1 MYNYI
6 WLCKSRTR
14 KTIYYLC
21 IRFFYIRIL
30 QKFQALFN
38 ILALSLVFR
47 FFFRKKSNPDAV
59 GLIPQRT
66 QKGTSMLFFVLC
78 FIVCLCFWL
87 TNVKGGSIQSTAL
100 FFFKKLHHKE
110 KNRKIYTTEYSR
122 DLILREYTTAVP
134 LCVKIIFKMSRY
146 RSPKTCAWVQFYFI
160 EITIVNM
167 NMKCVKRIMFLF
179 ETRGLKALTATW
191 VP

>member
-38 ILALSLVFR
+38 ILALSLVFS
-47 FFFRKKSNPDAV
+47 FFFFEKKSNPDAV

-100 FFFKKLHHKE
+100 FFLRNCTTKK
-110 KNRKIYTTEYSR
+110 KIAKS
-122 DLILREYTTAVP
+122 ILQNTVETLFYASI
-134 LCVKIIFKMSRY
+134 LLQY
-146 RSPKTCAWVQFYFI
+146 RFVSKLSLKWVDIEAPKRVHGCNFI
-160 EITIVNM
+160 S
-167 NMKCVKRIMFLF
+167 
-179 ETRGLKALTATW
+179 
-191 VP
+191 